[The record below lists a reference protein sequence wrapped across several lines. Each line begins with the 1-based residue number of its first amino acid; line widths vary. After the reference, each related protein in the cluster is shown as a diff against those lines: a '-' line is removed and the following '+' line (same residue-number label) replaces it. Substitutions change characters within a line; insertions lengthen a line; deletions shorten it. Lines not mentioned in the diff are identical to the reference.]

1 MVEAT
6 VTPRGVYSLRLT
18 TGRATW
24 HAKLPE
30 GGTAEATQHPGG
42 AVLIR
47 ASSERALVEARFVL
61 ALDDDTT
68 EFHRRFAQD
77 PLLGPS
83 ARRLRG
89 LRPRRRPTVAHAA
102 LRAVCGQLVQAGKA
116 LALERAVIRACE
128 VDPPSREALLR
139 LSPAALA
146 GCGLAASRAAAL
158 HRLCRTVDLERLKVT
173 PDLALARL
181 GRVSGIGPWSVGVI
195 ALQGLGR
202 YDAGLVG
209 DLGLVKLQA
218 ALEGRWPD
226 PAESARLLA
235 PYEEWQGLA
244 SVFLLRGFEHG
255 LIRGASKDR
264 ARLVQARAT
273 RTA

>member
-1 MVEAT
+1 
-6 VTPRGVYSLRLT
+6 L
-18 TGRATW
+18 
-24 HAKLPE
+24 LPE
-30 GGTAEATQHPGG
+30 GRRAEATQLPGG
-42 AVLIR
+42 DVVIR
-47 ASSERALVEARFVL
+47 ASSEHAVGEARFVL

-68 EFHRRFAQD
+68 EFHRRFADD
-77 PLLGPS
+77 PLLGAS

-116 LALERAVIRACE
+116 LELERAVVRACAE
-128 VDPPSREALLR
+128 DPPSREALLR
-139 LSPAALA
+139 LSPAALTK
-146 GCGLAASRAAAL
+146 CGLAASRAAAL
-158 HRLCRTVDLERLKVT
+158 HRLCRTVDLERLRT
-173 PDLALARL
+173 EPDTALRRL

-226 PAESARLLA
+226 AEETARLLE
-235 PYEEWQGLA
+235 PYGEWSGLA
-244 SVFLLRGFEHG
+244 SVYLLRGFEQG
-255 LIRGASKDR
+255 LVPGASKDR
-264 ARLVQARAT
+264 ARLVKA
-273 RTA
+273 RTARTA

>member
-1 MVEAT
+1 VVEAT
-6 VTPRGVYSLRLT
+6 LTPRGTYSLRLT
-18 TGRATW
+18 TGRPHW
-24 HAKLPE
+24 HAKLPD
-30 GGTAEATQHPGG
+30 GGRAEATQLPGG
-42 AVLIR
+42 NVLIR
-47 ASSERALVEARFVL
+47 GSTEQALKDARFVL

-68 EFHRRFAQD
+68 DFHRRFAHD

-83 ARRLRG
+83 VRRLRG

-116 LALERAVIRACE
+116 LALERAVIRACGE
-128 VDPPSREALLR
+128 DPPSREALAR

-158 HRLCRTVDLERLKVT
+158 HRLCRAVDLERLKEA
-173 PDLALARL
+173 PDTALARL

-202 YDAGLVG
+202 FDAGLVG

-226 PAESARLLA
+226 PAETTRLLE
-235 PYEEWQGLA
+235 PYGEWQGLA
-244 SVFLLRGFEHG
+244 SVFLLRGFEQG
-255 LIRGASKDR
+255 LIPGASKDR
-264 ARLVQARAT
+264 ARLVQAR
-273 RTA
+273 TARAV